1 MIVRMSPSGV
11 KTFKT
16 PFLLLQLLRLLRLV
30 LPELHAILVLVDEF
44 NLAPVRVATY
54 TISPRSPTVS

>member
-54 TISPRSPTVS
+54 TI